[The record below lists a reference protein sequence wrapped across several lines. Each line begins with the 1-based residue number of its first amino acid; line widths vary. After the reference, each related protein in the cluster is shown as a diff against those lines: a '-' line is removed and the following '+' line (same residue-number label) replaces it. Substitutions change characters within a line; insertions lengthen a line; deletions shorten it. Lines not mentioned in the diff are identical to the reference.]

1 MLGGKVKLPRPLP
14 PDPAD
19 RKCMS
24 GKMSGSVRVACWGGG
39 PFTLSGYYYFWFS
52 YILSYSL
59 YDPVKVIMFYFQIF
73 SCSCGNTFT
82 SKQQV

>member
-39 PFTLSGYYYFWFS
+39 PFNLSLLLLVFIYF
-52 YILSYSL
+52 
-59 YDPVKVIMFYFQIF
+59 VIFPL
-73 SCSCGNTFT
+73 
-82 SKQQV
+82 